1 MAQDLS
7 GKRVAFL
14 IAEKGTEDI
23 ELVEPMR
30 AVLEAGA
37 ETVLIGP
44 EGGKAMTR
52 NNDLEPGSEHEVDI
66 RYAEANPDE
75 FDAVV
80 VPGGTVGADKL
91 RANPDVVRFVRSFFE
106 AGKPV
111 AAICHGPWVL
121 VEAGVLEGRTLTSYP
136 SLQTDIRNAG
146 GEWVDQEVVVDK
158 GLVTSRSPADLQAF
172 TAKVV
177 EEIAE
182 GVHAGQS
189 A

>member
-30 AVLEAGA
+30 AVMEAGA

-44 EGGKAMTR
+44 EGGKVMTR
-52 NNDLEPGSEHEVDI
+52 NHDLEPGSEHEVDVP
-66 RYAEANPDE
+66 YAEARARDY
-75 FDAVV
+75 DAVV
-80 VPGGTVGADKL
+80 IPGGTVGADKL
-91 RANPDVVRFVRSFFE
+91 RVNEDVVRFVRGFFE

-111 AAICHGPWVL
+111 EAICHAPWVL
-121 VEAGVLEGRTLTSYP
+121 IEAGVVAGRRLTSYP
-136 SLQTDIRNAG
+136 SLQTDVRNAG
-146 GEWVDQEVVVDK
+146 GEWLDEEVVVDK
-158 GLVTSRSPADLQAF
+158 GLVTSRSPADLAAF
-172 TAKVV
+172 TKKVV

-182 GVHAGQS
+182 GVHAGQT

>member
-14 IAEKGTEDI
+14 IAEKGTEDS

-37 ETVLIGP
+37 ETVLVGP

-52 NNDLEPGSEHEVDI
+52 NNDLEPGSEHEVDVA
-66 RYAEANPDE
+66 YGAANADE

-91 RANPDVVRFVRSFFE
+91 RAIPEVVSFVRSFFE

-121 VEAGVLEGRTLTSYP
+121 VEAGVVEGRRLTSYP
-136 SLQTDIRNAG
+136 SLKTDIRNAG
-146 GEWVDQEVVVDK
+146 GEWVDQEVVVDQ

-172 TAKVV
+172 SRKVV

-182 GVHAGQS
+182 GVHAGQT

>member
-66 RYAEANPDE
+66 EYGAARAADY
-75 FDAVV
+75 DAVV

-91 RANPDVVRFVRSFFE
+91 RANEDVVGFVRAFFE

-121 VEAGVLEGRTLTSYP
+121 VEAGVVEGRRLTSYP
-136 SLQTDIRNAG
+136 SLQTDVRNAG
-146 GEWVDQEVVVDK
+146 GNWVDEEVVVDR

-172 TAKVV
+172 TRKLV

-182 GVHAGQS
+182 GVHAGQT

>member
-66 RYAEANPDE
+66 EYGAARAAD

-91 RANPDVVRFVRSFFE
+91 RANEDVVGFVRAFFE

-121 VEAGVLEGRTLTSYP
+121 VEAGVVEGRRLTSYP
-136 SLQTDIRNAG
+136 SLQTDVRNAG
-146 GEWVDQEVVVDK
+146 GNWVDEEVVVDR

-172 TAKVV
+172 TRKLV

-182 GVHAGQS
+182 GVHAGQT